1 MTVCADW
8 PSDSL
13 ALQTIYN
20 MSVIANYQTNH
31 NVVLRI
37 DVKGKVMEMVPETM
51 SSIIWQNYLQTEGNK
66 VIEVLLFCFIG

>member
-20 MSVIANYQTNH
+20 MSVITNYHTNH
-31 NVVLRI
+31 DVVLRI

-66 VIEVLLFCFIG
+66 VIEVL